1 MSACGFLLTP
11 FSWLPVS
18 LSLQD
23 FGIDPDYRLGI
34 RKMQEASV
42 DEEYQYELFKKE
54 EENKKLEK
62 QAEEAEFFSIFEKT
76 GTYPI

>member
-1 MSACGFLLTP
+1 MSRIKEYYHEEICE
-11 FSWLPVS
+11 
-18 LSLQD
+18 
-23 FGIDPDYRLGI
+23 GI